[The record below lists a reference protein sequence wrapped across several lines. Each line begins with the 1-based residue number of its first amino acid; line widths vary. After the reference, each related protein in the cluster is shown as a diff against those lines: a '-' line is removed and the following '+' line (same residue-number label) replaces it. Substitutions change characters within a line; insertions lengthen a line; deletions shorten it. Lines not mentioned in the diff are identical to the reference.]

1 MNGLRPVR
9 PSRPDR
15 PHSHCDEHRRASA
28 DEHRRA
34 GPAARSDRTGSRL
47 NEDLLPVTDP
57 SGTTGDR
64 GAESTPPRCLTS
76 TGPGALLRCII
87 RKGPRSGVA
96 SGRGVPAVSTVT
108 TSPLDA
114 CCATNVPR
122 DVRPA
127 GASTSPAAPPRREI
141 TVRSISSRGGSQCL
155 VQLKI
160 ARELAGVRNLG
171 LDDPSASRQDSH
183 CNFGDRSIRACRAA
197 TARSASPA
205 TGPSSPYGSAA
216 GAGSPSTTSNSERT

>member
-64 GAESTPPRCLTS
+64 GAESTPPRCLTP

-96 SGRGVPAVSTVT
+96 SGRGVPAVSTGDDK
-108 TSPLDA
+108 PARRLRDQGA
-114 CCATNVPR
+114 PR
-122 DVRPA
+122 REA
-127 GASTSPAAPPRREI
+127 GRRLHLASGAPRREI
-141 TVRSISSRGGSQCL
+141 TVRSISSA
-155 VQLKI
+155 V
-160 ARELAGVRNLG
+160 
-171 LDDPSASRQDSH
+171 
-183 CNFGDRSIRACRAA
+183 CRA
-197 TARSASPA
+197 RSSISRVE
-205 TGPSSPYGSAA
+205 GPPEVVVLDSGVCQVCSVGVDSYDQFMGPVRLQS
-216 GAGSPSTTSNSERT
+216 R

>member
-47 NEDLLPVTDP
+47 NEDLLPVTDT

-64 GAESTPPRCLTS
+64 GAGIHPSPLPHVNR
-76 TGPGALLRCII
+76 LRCII

-108 TSPLDA
+108 TSPLAA

-141 TVRSISSRGGSQCL
+141 MVRSISSRGGSQHGGCL

-160 ARELAGVRNLG
+160 ARNVPRLLG
-171 LDDPSASRQDSH
+171 FA
-183 CNFGDRSIRACRAA
+183 I
-197 TARSASPA
+197 
-205 TGPSSPYGSAA
+205 
-216 GAGSPSTTSNSERT
+216 